1 MGSET
6 APLRERKKERTRV
19 DLATAARR
27 LTAEH
32 GLDAVTVA
40 QIADAADVSVR
51 TFFNYFRCKEE
62 AVVGVSPS
70 SLREFADAV
79 LDRPSGE
86 PALTALIETLL
97 QTASDPEMAEGW
109 ELRSELVRLYP
120 ALLPRHL
127 AAMADVEEALAA
139 SVAERLGTDL
149 SSDPIP
155 TILVASVVSVVRATF
170 SWWTHSDRA
179 VPLTDVLA
187 RAFDALAGGFAV
199 VDVEVSAR

>member
-1 MGSET
+1 MESGT
-6 APLRERKKERTRV
+6 AALRERKKERTRV

-70 SLREFADAV
+70 SLREFAETV
-79 LDRPSGE
+79 LERPSTE

-120 ALLPRHL
+120 SLLPRHL
-127 AAMADVEEALAA
+127 AAMADVEDALVAA
-139 SVAERLGTDL
+139 VAERLGTDL
-149 SSDPIP
+149 STDPIP
-155 TILVASVVSVVRATF
+155 TVLVATVVAVMRSTF
-170 SWWTHSDRA
+170 SWWMHSDRA
-179 VPLTDVLA
+179 VPLSDVLA
-187 RAFDALAGGFAV
+187 RAFEALAGGFAV
-199 VDVEVSAR
+199 LQDEGGQR